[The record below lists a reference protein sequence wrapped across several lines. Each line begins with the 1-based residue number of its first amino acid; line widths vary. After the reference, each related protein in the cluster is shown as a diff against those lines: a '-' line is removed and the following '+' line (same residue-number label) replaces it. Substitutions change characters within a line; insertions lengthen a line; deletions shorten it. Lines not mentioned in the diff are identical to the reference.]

1 MIKFCRASA
10 AHVCAMLGIA
20 FTGHVAAQQ
29 DSSGSEG
36 LQEVVVTAQ
45 KIAQLESKVPIA
57 VSVMTGGDL
66 SQRNYQS
73 LDDFKG
79 SVPGLQVNDY
89 VGEARINIRGI
100 GENSL
105 SFGVDSQVA
114 YNVNG
119 VYVSSSFA
127 ADEAFLD
134 INRIEVLRG
143 PQGTLYGRNATG
155 GAINVITNM
164 PTDKFEAMAQ
174 LSYGNFHD
182 FGSQGVISGPLVG
195 NTVLGRLAFSTE
207 DHDGYSYNMYDG
219 KYYDDAHTQSVRG
232 TLLFNLTADLT
243 LDLIGDF
250 HVAHDGNNAGHLIGL
265 SPGFPV
271 ITGVV
276 LGGQTIPLD
285 ANGQA
290 INPRLL
296 NINTAPEDYQKIGG
310 VAADL
315 TWHLNQALTL
325 KSITGWRKSNITLTL
340 DFDQTQIAFPSSIP
354 GKDFIGY
361 EGHNQLSEEVQLIGD
376 YSRVKF
382 VTGLY
387 YFHDDV
393 DPGYFWLGL
402 NFGTPAAPFVN
413 SVRLGGTTTTDA
425 YAGFGDV
432 TFKATDK
439 LSITAGARYSDERR
453 AATSLEEVP
462 SFGLV
467 VTDAK
472 SVHFD
477 DFSPKL
483 SIAYQVNEGLMAYA
497 TVAKGFQSG
506 GFDISAQPPLVAF
519 EPETVWDYEAGLKWR
534 THTVSLDLSA
544 FHYNYSNLQ
553 VAQIVNGLPATTNA
567 ASSKIDGVEMAL
579 TVQPTREFTVTEAF
593 AYLHARFTEFMEID
607 TLTGKLDDLAG
618 NELPGSAKL
627 SSNLLMNYSLPLGAN
642 RLSVTGEWNWH
653 DRLFFTEFNSDQVS
667 QGPVST
673 YNAGLRF
680 TFNSGNTYAEL
691 YGKNLSNELIKTQA
705 WITGA
710 GFGSMVLGHFAPP
723 RTYGLTLH
731 HNF

>member
-1 MIKFCRASA
+1 MALVGA
-10 AHVCAMLGIA
+10 VLGTA
-20 FTGHVAAQQ
+20 FAGHAAAQQ
-29 DSSGSEG
+29 ENSSAEG

-45 KIAQLESKVPIA
+45 KVAQPESKVPLAI
-57 VSVMTGGDL
+57 SVMTGANL
-66 SQRNYQS
+66 AERNYQS

-79 SVPGLQVNDY
+79 AVPGLQVNDY

-114 YNVNG
+114 FNVNG

-134 INRIEVLRG
+134 VNRIEVLRG

-174 LSYGNFHD
+174 LSYGNYQD
-182 FGSQGVISGPLVG
+182 FGSQGMISGPLIG
-195 NTVLGRLAFSTE
+195 DTVLGRLAFSTE
-207 DHDGYSYNMYDG
+207 DHNGYSYNMYDG
-219 KYYDDAHTQSVRG
+219 KSYDDAHTQSVRG
-232 TLLFNLTADLT
+232 TLLFNITTDLSF
-243 LDLIGDF
+243 DLIGDF

-265 SPGFPV
+265 SPGYPE

-276 LGGQTIPLD
+276 LGGHTIPLD

-290 INPRLL
+290 IDPRLL
-296 NINTAPEDYQKIGG
+296 NINTAPEDQQKVGG
-310 VAADL
+310 IAGDL
-315 TWHLNQALTL
+315 VWHLNQALTL
-325 KSITGWRKSNITLTL
+325 KSITAWRKSDITLTL
-340 DFDQTQIAFPSSIP
+340 DFDQTEISFDSSIP

-361 EGHNQLSEEVQLIGD
+361 EGHNQVSEEVQLIGD
-376 YSRVKF
+376 YNWVNF

-402 NFGTPAAPFVN
+402 NFGTVEQPFVN
-413 SVRLGGTTTTDA
+413 ATRLGGTTTTDA
-425 YAGFGDV
+425 YAGFGEA

-439 LSITAGARYSDERR
+439 LSITAGARYSYENR

-462 SFGLV
+462 SFDLV

-472 SVHFD
+472 SAHFD

-483 SIAYQVNEGLMAYA
+483 SVAYQFDPGLMAYL
-497 TVAKGFQSG
+497 TIAKGFQSG

-519 EPETVWDYEAGLKWR
+519 DPETVWDYEAGLKWR
-534 THTVSLDLSA
+534 TRTTLLDLSA
-544 FHYNYSNLQ
+544 FHYNYTNLQ

-567 ASSKIDGVEMAL
+567 ASSKIDGAEMAL
-579 TVQPTREFTVTEAF
+579 TLQPAPEFTVTEAF
-593 AYLHARFTEFMEID
+593 AYLHARFTEFKEVD
-607 TLTGKLDDLAG
+607 TLTGNLDDLAG
-618 NELPGSAKL
+618 NQLPGSAKL
-627 SSNLLMNYSLPLGAN
+627 SSNLLVNYTVPLGST
-642 RLSVTGEWNWH
+642 RLSLTGEWNWH

-673 YNAGLRF
+673 YNAALRLS
-680 TFNSGNTYAEL
+680 FNGGKTYAEL

-710 GFGSMVLGHFAPP
+710 GFGSMVLGHLAPP

>member
-1 MIKFCRASA
+1 
-10 AHVCAMLGIA
+10 MLGAA
-20 FTGHVAAQQ
+20 FLSQAAAE
-29 DSSGSEG
+29 DSSSAEG
-36 LQEVVVTAQ
+36 LQEVIVTAQ
-45 KIAQLESKVPIA
+45 KVAQEESKVPLA
-57 VSVMTGGDL
+57 VSVMTGADL
-66 SQRNYQS
+66 AQRNYQS

-134 INRIEVLRG
+134 VNRIEVLRG

-174 LSYGNFHD
+174 LSYGNYQD
-182 FGSQGVISGPLVG
+182 FGTQGVISGPLIG
-195 NTVLGRLAFSTE
+195 DTVLGRLAFSTE
-207 DHDGYSYNMYDG
+207 DHNGYSYNLYDG
-219 KYYDDAHTQSVRG
+219 KSYDDAHTQSVRG
-232 TLLFNLTADLT
+232 TLLFNITTDLT

-250 HVAHDGNNAGHLIGL
+250 HVAHDGNNAGHLFGL
-265 SPGFPV
+265 SPGYPIV
-271 ITGVV
+271 TGVV

-296 NINTAPEDYQKIGG
+296 NINTVPEDYQKVGG
-310 VAADL
+310 IAADL
-315 TWHLNQALTL
+315 NWHLDQALTL
-325 KSITGWRKSNITLTL
+325 KSITAWRKSNITLTL

-361 EGHNQLSEEVQLIGD
+361 EGHNQVSEEVQLIGE
-376 YSRVKF
+376 YSRVNF

-387 YFHDDV
+387 YYHDDV

-402 NFGTPAAPFVN
+402 NFGTPSAPFIN
-413 SVRLGGTTTTDA
+413 ATRLGGTTTTDA
-425 YAGFGDV
+425 YAGFGEA

-439 LSITAGARYSDERR
+439 LSITAGARYSYEKR

-462 SFGLV
+462 SFDLV

-477 DFSPKL
+477 DFSPKVTV
-483 SIAYQVNEGLMAYA
+483 AYQVNEGLMAYA

-519 EPETVWDYEAGLKWR
+519 QPETVWDYEGGLKWR

-544 FHYNYSNLQ
+544 FHYNYTNLQ

-567 ASSKIDGVEMAL
+567 ASSKIDGAEMAL

-593 AYLHARFTEFMEID
+593 AYLNARFTEFTETD

-618 NELPGSAKL
+618 NELPGSAKW
-627 SSNLLMNYSLPLGAN
+627 SSNLLVNYTLPLGSN
-642 RLSVTGEWNWH
+642 RLALTGEWNWH

-673 YNAGLRF
+673 YNAALRF

-710 GFGSMVLGHFAPP
+710 GFGSMVLGHLAPP